1 MSETFTEAQGA
12 LFAEMDAR
20 AREVVEKK
28 FRVRLDSAQSTENQQ
43 AAWEVYQN
51 ASVKLIKAIGSGV
64 MFADAKGY
72 AATVARNSCR
82 DYWRVYNPGWADLK
96 GRLSRF
102 FRKQPAWTLWE
113 TPEQLGWICGP
124 AEWNGRAVAQG
135 NRISALLE
143 KPRNIRGGALP
154 KREVVSELD
163 STAWDTLLRGIF
175 EYLHGPLRLD
185 DLVSICGVLFG
196 VKGSREMALE
206 EMMTDDEGRAW
217 DPPAPAQRPDV
228 ALAIREQLAKL
239 WAEVKTM
246 PRRWVLPFLLNPPV
260 MKGGTARKPRNASGE
275 EAEKADRGEVAV
287 FTANGIATVAEMES
301 LIGFTPQQ
309 YMVLWREL
317 EVQAKGGPALEAVMD
332 ARLRFAVIWNLLPLE
347 DGVIAKVM
355 ELDGA
360 QKVIN
365 LRMVARTH
373 LAKALIDSGI
383 PEKRGGGY

>member
-1 MSETFTEAQGA
+1 MGETFTEAQGL

-28 FRVRLDSAQSTENQQ
+28 FRVRMDSAQSSENIQ

-51 ASVKLIKAIGSGV
+51 ATVKLIKAIGSGV
-64 MFADAKGY
+64 EFGDAKGY

-102 FRKQPAWTLWE
+102 FRKQPQWALWE
-113 TPEQLGWICGP
+113 TTELLGWICGP
-124 AEWNGRAVAQG
+124 ESWKDRPVAQG
-135 NRISALLE
+135 NRIHALLE
-143 KPRNIRGGALP
+143 RPKSIRVSALP

-163 STAWDTLLRGIF
+163 STAWHTLLNGIF

-196 VKGSREMALE
+196 VKGSREMAFE

-217 DPPAPAQRPDV
+217 DPPAPAPRPDV
-228 ALAIREQLAKL
+228 ALAIREQLVKL
-239 WAEVKTM
+239 WSEVKTM

-260 MKGGTARKPRNASGE
+260 MKGGTARKPRNTPGE
-275 EAEKADRGEVAV
+275 DAEKADRGEVAV
-287 FTANGIATVAEMES
+287 FTANGIATVAEMEA
-301 LIGFTPQQ
+301 LIGFTPLQ
-309 YMVLWREL
+309 YIVLWREL
-317 EVQAKGGPALEAVMD
+317 DVQRKGGPALDAVMD
-332 ARLRFAVIWNLLPLE
+332 PKLRFAVIWNFLPLE

-355 ELDGA
+355 ELEGA

-373 LAKALIDSGI
+373 LAKTLIDSGI

>member
-1 MSETFTEAQGA
+1 MAETFTEAQGL
-12 LFAEMDAR
+12 LFAEMDTR

-28 FRVRLDSAQSTENQQ
+28 FHVRLDSTQSSENIQ

-51 ASVKLIKAIGSGV
+51 ATVKLIKAIGSGV
-64 MFADAKGY
+64 EFGDSKGY

-102 FRKQPAWTLWE
+102 FRKQPNWSLWD
-113 TPEQLGWICGP
+113 TPDQLGWICGP
-124 AEWNGRAVAQG
+124 ATWKDKRKASGDRVAV
-135 NRISALLE
+135 LLE
-143 KPRNIRGGALP
+143 RPRSIRMSSLP

-163 STAWDTLLRGIF
+163 ATAWDTLLNGIF
-175 EYLHGPLRLD
+175 EYLHGPVRLD

-196 VKGSREMALE
+196 VKGSREMAFE

-217 DPPAPAQRPDV
+217 DPPAPAPRPDV

-239 WAEVKTM
+239 WSEIKSM
-246 PRRWVLPFLLNPPV
+246 PKRWALPFLLNPPV
-260 MKGGTARKPRNASGE
+260 MKGGTARKPRNTGE
-275 EAEKADRGEVAV
+275 EPEKADRGEVAV
-287 FTANGIATVAEMES
+287 FTSNGIATVAEIES

-309 YMVLWREL
+309 YQLLWREL
-317 EVQAKGGPALEAVMD
+317 DVRGKGGPALEAVMD
-332 ARLRFAVIWNLLPLE
+332 SRLRFAVIWNLLPLE
-347 DGVIAKVM
+347 DGLIAKLM

-373 LAKALIDSGI
+373 LAKTLIDSGI
-383 PEKRGGGY
+383 PENRGGAY

>member
-1 MSETFTEAQGA
+1 MGETFTEAQGL

-28 FRVRLDSAQSTENQQ
+28 FRVRMDSTQSSENIQ

-51 ASVKLIKAIGSGV
+51 ASVKLIKAIMSGV
-64 MFADAKGY
+64 AFGDAKGY

-102 FRKQPAWTLWE
+102 FKKQPQWSLWE

-124 AEWNGRAVAQG
+124 VSWKDRPFAQG
-135 NRISALLE
+135 NRVHALLE
-143 KPRNIRGGALP
+143 KPKSIRASALP

-163 STAWDTLLRGIF
+163 STAWDTLLKGIF

-196 VKGSREMALE
+196 VKGSREMAFE

-217 DPPAPAQRPDV
+217 DPPAPAPRPDV
-228 ALAIREQLAKL
+228 ALAIREQLVKL
-239 WAEVKTM
+239 WSEVKAM
-246 PRRWVLPFLLNPPV
+246 PKRWVLPFLLNPPV
-260 MKGGTARKPRNASGE
+260 MKGGSARRPRNSPGE

-287 FTANGIATVAEMES
+287 FTANGIATVGEIEA

-309 YMVLWREL
+309 YALLWGEL
-317 EVQAKGGPALEAVMD
+317 NIRGKGGPALETVPEPKM
-332 ARLRFAVIWNLLPLE
+332 RFAVIWNLLPLE
-347 DGVIAKVM
+347 DGLIAKIM

-383 PEKRGGGY
+383 PQKRGGGY

>member
-1 MSETFTEAQGA
+1 MSETFTEAQGL

-20 AREVVEKK
+20 ARELVEKK

-51 ASVKLIKAIGSGV
+51 ATVKLIKAIGSGV
-64 MFADAKGY
+64 TFGDAKGY

-102 FRKQPAWTLWE
+102 FRKQPAWALWE
-113 TPEQLGWICGP
+113 TREQLGWICGP
-124 AEWNGRAVAQG
+124 AEWNGKPIAQG
-135 NRISALLE
+135 NRVSALLE
-143 KPRNIRGGALP
+143 KPKHIRGSALP

-175 EYLHGPLRLD
+175 EYLHGPVRLD

-196 VKGSREMALE
+196 VKGSREMAFE
-206 EMMTDDEGRAW
+206 EMMTDDESRAW
-217 DPPAPAQRPDV
+217 DPPAPAPRPDV
-228 ALAIREQLAKL
+228 ALAIREQLVRL
-239 WAEVKTM
+239 WSEVKTM

-260 MKGGTARKPRNASGE
+260 MKGGSARKPRSAPGE
-275 EAEKADRGEVAV
+275 DAEKADRGEVAV
-287 FTANGIATVAEMES
+287 FTANGIATVAEMEV

-309 YMVLWREL
+309 YAILWREL
-317 EVQAKGGPALEAVMD
+317 DVRGKGGPALDAVMD
-332 ARLRFAVIWNLLPLE
+332 PKLRFAVIWNLLPLE
-347 DGVIAKVM
+347 DGVIAKIM

-373 LAKALIDSGI
+373 LAKALVDSGI

>member
-1 MSETFTEAQGA
+1 MSETFTEAEGA
-12 LFAEMDAR
+12 LFADMDAR

-28 FRVRLDSAQSTENQQ
+28 FRVRLDSTQSTENQQ

-51 ASVKLIKAIGSGV
+51 ATVKLIKAIGSGV
-64 MFADAKGY
+64 AFGDAKGY

-102 FRKQPAWTLWE
+102 FRKQPAWALWE

-124 AEWNGRAVAQG
+124 KEWNGKAPAQG
-135 NRISALLE
+135 NKVSALLE
-143 KPRNIRGGALP
+143 KPRSIRSSALP

-175 EYLHGPLRLD
+175 EYLHGPVRLD

-196 VKGSREMALE
+196 VKGSREMAFE

-217 DPPAPAQRPDV
+217 DPPAPAPRPDV

-239 WAEVKTM
+239 WSEVKTM

-260 MKGGTARKPRNASGE
+260 MKGGTARKPRNAGGE
-275 EAEKADRGEVAV
+275 EAEKPDRGEVAV
-287 FTANGIATVAEMES
+287 FTSNGIATVTEIEA

-309 YMVLWREL
+309 YKVLWREL
-317 EVQAKGGPALEAVMD
+317 DVRGKGGPALEAVMD

>member
-1 MSETFTEAQGA
+1 MGDTFTEAQGL

-28 FRVRLDSAQSTENQQ
+28 FHVRLDSAQSSENIQ

-51 ASVKLIKAIGSGV
+51 ATVKLIKAIGSGV
-64 MFADAKGY
+64 TFGEPKGY

-102 FRKQPAWTLWE
+102 FRKQPAWALWE

-124 AEWNGRAVAQG
+124 ASWNEKGVAPG
-135 NRISALLE
+135 NKVAALLE
-143 KPRNIRGGALP
+143 KPRSIRSSALP

-163 STAWDTLLRGIF
+163 STAWDTLLKGIF
-175 EYLHGPLRLD
+175 EYLHGPVRLD

-196 VKGSREMALE
+196 VKGSREMAFE
-206 EMMTDDEGRAW
+206 EMVTDDEGRAW
-217 DPPAPAQRPDV
+217 DPPAPAPRPDV
-228 ALAIREQLAKL
+228 ALAIREQLIKL

-246 PRRWVLPFLLNPPV
+246 PRRWILPFLLNPPV
-260 MKGGTARKPRNASGE
+260 MKGGSARKPRNQPGE

-287 FTANGIATVAEMES
+287 FTSNGIATVAEIDG
-301 LIGFTPQQ
+301 LIGFTAQQ
-309 YMVLWREL
+309 YAVLWREL
-317 EVQAKGGPALEAVMD
+317 DVQAKGGPALEAVMD
-332 ARLRFAVIWNLLPLE
+332 PKLRFAVIWNLLPLE
-347 DGVIAKVM
+347 DGLIAKIM

>member
-1 MSETFTEAQGA
+1 MSDTFTEAQGV

-51 ASVKLIKAIGSGV
+51 ATVKLIRAIGSGIA
-64 MFADAKGY
+64 FGDAKGY

-102 FRKQPAWTLWE
+102 FRKQPAWALWE

-124 AEWNGRAVAQG
+124 AEWKGKGTAQG
-135 NRISALLE
+135 SKVGALLE
-143 KPRNIRGGALP
+143 KPRNIRSSALP

-196 VKGSREMALE
+196 VKGSREMAFE
-206 EMMTDDEGRAW
+206 EMMADDDGRAW
-217 DPPAPAQRPDV
+217 DPPAPAPRPDV
-228 ALAIREQLAKL
+228 ALAIREQLARL
-239 WAEVKTM
+239 WSEVKTM

-260 MKGGTARKPRNASGE
+260 MKGGTARKPRSVGGE
-275 EAEKADRGEVAV
+275 EPEKADRGEVAV
-287 FTANGIATVAEMES
+287 FTSNGIATVKEIEA

-309 YMVLWREL
+309 YTVLWREL
-317 EVQAKGGPALEAVMD
+317 DVRGKGGPALEAVID
-332 ARLRFAVIWNLLPLE
+332 SRLRFAVIWNLLPLE
-347 DGVIAKVM
+347 DGVIAKIM

-373 LAKALIDSGI
+373 LAKTLIDSGI
-383 PEKRGGGY
+383 PEKRGGTY

>member
-1 MSETFTEAQGA
+1 MGETFTEAQGA

-28 FRVRLDSAQSTENQQ
+28 FRVHLDSAQSSENQQ

-51 ASVKLIKAIGSGV
+51 ATVKLIKAIGSGI
-64 MFADAKGY
+64 MFGDAKGY

-102 FRKQPAWTLWE
+102 FRKQPPWALWE

-124 AEWNGRAVAQG
+124 AEWNGKPIAQG

-143 KPRNIRGGALP
+143 KPKHIRSSALP

-196 VKGSREMALE
+196 VKGSREMAFE

-217 DPPAPAQRPDV
+217 DPPAPAPRPDV
-228 ALAIREQLAKL
+228 ALAIREQLVKL
-239 WAEVKTM
+239 WSEVKTM

-260 MKGGTARKPRNASGE
+260 MKGGTARKPRNTGGE

-309 YMVLWREL
+309 YAVLWREL
-317 EVQAKGGPALEAVMD
+317 DVRAKGGPALEAVMD
-332 ARLRFAVIWNLLPLE
+332 GRLRFAVIWNLLPLE
-347 DGVIAKVM
+347 DGVIAKIM

-373 LAKALIDSGI
+373 LAKTLIDSGI
-383 PEKRGGGY
+383 PEKRGGAY

>member
-1 MSETFTEAQGA
+1 MSETFTEAQGV
-12 LFAEMDAR
+12 LFADMDAR

-51 ASVKLIKAIGSGV
+51 ATVKLIKAIGSGIT
-64 MFADAKGY
+64 FGDAKGY

-102 FRKQPAWTLWE
+102 FRKQPAWELWE

-124 AEWNGRAVAQG
+124 VEWKGTPTAQG

-143 KPRNIRGGALP
+143 KPKHIRGSALP

-196 VKGSREMALE
+196 VKGSREMAFE

-217 DPPAPAQRPDV
+217 DPPAPAPRPDV

-239 WAEVKTM
+239 WSEVKTM

-260 MKGGTARKPRNASGE
+260 MKGGSARKPRNAGGE
-275 EAEKADRGEVAV
+275 EPEKADRGEVAV
-287 FTANGIATVAEMES
+287 FTANGIATVTEIEA

-309 YMVLWREL
+309 YTVLWREL
-317 EVQAKGGPALEAVMD
+317 DIRNKGGPALEALMD

-347 DGVIAKVM
+347 DGIIAKIM

-373 LAKALIDSGI
+373 LAKTLIDSGI
-383 PEKRGGGY
+383 PEKRGGSY